1 MKKELLFGAIVAV
14 GVAGNIF
21 ASVNT
26 VPAYGD
32 VRLRGPVGDRLDKM
46 IQNHVTA
53 TDIMY
58 ITDVFKNK
66 AARVGTWRSEFWGK
80 YMHSA
85 MPYWSYTKCPV
96 LKARIDAGLKNI
108 LSTQMPEGYI
118 GDYSKE
124 TRAGEGWDVWGMKYT
139 MLGLLHYY
147 DETGDKSVL
156 DACSKLCDFMISEI
170 GPNGKR
176 PYHKTGNYAGLASCS
191 ALEPVMWLYNRTK
204 NEKYLDFAKH
214 IVKEMTEQAE
224 GPQLFKALKDIPVAD
239 RDEKWLPVKQNG
251 TKSYEMMSCYQ
262 GLIEFYEVT
271 GDKRCLD
278 AAVKAVESIVRDE
291 LNICGGSASSEH
303 WFHGAKK
310 QYLPFRR
317 LQETCVTTT
326 WLRLCGKLLE
336 VTGDSKYADFIEQT
350 FYNAYLAA
358 MKTDGTEFAGY
369 TPLNGVRYHGQHH
382 CSMHTDC
389 CNSNGPRGFLA
400 FLRGLLQANED
411 AAIINFYAS
420 SRAEIELPKQKE
432 TVTFETYTLYPR
444 EGNVVV
450 WNRTMKSL
458 EYTLKLRIPGWCEK
472 ASVKV
477 NGKAV
482 EGVKCGSYVSIK
494 RTWNHGDKID
504 LYFDMPVKSHLLD
517 HHIAF
522 TRGPVV
528 LARDARFNDGPI
540 DDVFR
545 PYGHKSTMPNFFSV
559 RSDNADMWM
568 TFCGIVQ
575 TGSHSENPEARLPAA
590 VKFCD
595 YSSAGNTWDSRSSYR
610 IWFPIEWGPDEK

>member
-1 MKKELLFGAIVAV
+1 MKKEFLFAAFVAAS
-14 GVAGNIF
+14 VAGNVF
-21 ASVNT
+21 AAANS

-46 IQNHVTA
+46 IKNHVTA
-53 TDIMY
+53 TDILY

-85 MPYWSYTKCPV
+85 MPYWSYTKCPI
-96 LKARIDAGLKNI
+96 LKSKIDAGLANI
-108 LSTQMPEGYI
+108 LSTQMSEGYI
-118 GDYSKE
+118 GDYSVE
-124 TRAGEGWDVWGMKYT
+124 TRASEGWDVWGMKYT

-147 DETGDKSVL
+147 DETGDKKVL
-156 DACSKLCDFMISEI
+156 DACSKLCDFMIAEI

-204 NEKYLDFAKH
+204 NEKYLNFAKH
-214 IVKEMTEQAE
+214 IVKEMTEQVG

-239 RDEKWLPVKQNG
+239 RDEKWLPVKENG

-278 AAVKAVESIVRDE
+278 AAVKTVESIIRDE

-303 WFHGAKK
+303 WFHGKKK
-310 QYLPFRR
+310 QYMPFRR

-336 VTGDSKYADFIEQT
+336 VMGDSKYADLIEQT

-358 MKTDGTEFAGY
+358 MKPDGTEFAGY
-369 TPLNGVRYHGQHH
+369 TPLSGVRYHGQHH
-382 CSMHTDC
+382 CAMHTDC
-389 CNSNGPRGFLA
+389 CNSNGPRGFIA

-411 AAIINFYAS
+411 TAIINFYAS
-420 SRAEIELPKQKE
+420 SRASIELPKLKE

-444 EGNVVV
+444 AESIVI
-450 WNRTMKSL
+450 WNRTAKSL
-458 EYTLKLRIPGWCEK
+458 DYTLKLRIPGWCDK

-482 EGVKCGSYVSIK
+482 EGVKSGSYVAIK

-504 LYFDMPVKSHLLD
+504 LYFSMPVKSHILD

-522 TRGPVV
+522 TRGPIV

-540 DDVFR
+540 DDVVR
-545 PYGHKSTMPNFFSV
+545 PYATKSVMPNFFSV

-568 TFCGIVQ
+568 RFCGIID

-590 VKFCD
+590 VNFCD
-595 YSSAGNTWDSRSSYR
+595 YSSAGNTWDSRSAYR
-610 IWFPIEWGPDEK
+610 IWFPIERGPDEK